1 MLVSLFLLPITYTQH
16 RFTLFVGNVSLLYKT
31 GKVNRRVPGPAGLAR
46 RDLLSSC
53 QHRDRSVMCPAVV
66 QDDEEVEMMRQEQM
80 EEGDAQHE
88 AGDNGEDDEEE

>member
-1 MLVSLFLLPITYTQH
+1 MHVGDLVPSNCAG
-16 RFTLFVGNVSLLYKT
+16 VGGEDEIAGEMAGDVDPATMDAS
-31 GKVNRRVPGPAGLAR
+31 GP
-46 RDLLSSC
+46 DS
-53 QHRDRSVMCPAVV
+53 AVV